1 MDVKEI
7 LKLADELVYTKT
19 GKHLDYLQE
28 AILQGTL
35 HDETY
40 LKIAEMT
47 HSSESYV
54 RDIGSQLWKI
64 LSDGLGKDVSKASF
78 RSIVENGNTY
88 HISSIGENFG
98 GINNVNICSEK
109 TRSPKSPQHPQQTPK
124 QPQINLGD
132 APEIFSFYDRTT
144 ELATLEHWIISDRC
158 RLIELLGMSGIGKTA
173 LSLRLIEQIKT
184 NFDYIIYYSLCFS
197 PTLETTLSN
206 LLQNFC
212 ETPEINHNIEKQL
225 SQLLNYLRNYRCL
238 IILDDVQMLF
248 RSGKFAGE
256 YQPTLENYPLFF
268 RRLAKTSHHSC
279 LMLIS
284 SEKIRDFA
292 KSERSNSPDR
302 SLVLSNL
309 GIAAKEIL
317 REHNLLD
324 EETWETLIN
333 IYQGNPLWLEFTALM
348 IQELFAGKVSEFLQC
363 ESLILCES
371 LQVQLKRQFD
381 RLSPSEKEIII
392 DIAQESTP
400 ITLPQII
407 SRNKLATSDLL
418 NAIQSLGR
426 RLLLDPKSEVKPTYF
441 QLNPLMKKYLQEGY
455 PG

>member
-1 MDVKEI
+1 MELKEV
-7 LKLADELVYTKT
+7 LRFADERVFAKT
-19 GKHLDYLQE
+19 GQHLDDLQE
-28 AILQGTL
+28 AILKEALQGRK
-35 HDETY
+35 Y
-40 LKIAEMT
+40 AKIAQDRDCTEG
-47 HSSESYV
+47 YV
-54 RDIGSQLWKI
+54 RVAASELWKI
-64 LSDGLGKDVSKASF
+64 LSEVLDEEVSK
-78 RSIVENGNTY
+78 GNVRAILERARFSY
-88 HISSIGENFG
+88 SSAIGQNYG
-98 GINNVNICSEK
+98 TVNNVNFCQEK
-109 TRSPKSPQHPQQTPK
+109 SRSPKSPQPPQQTPK

-173 LSLRLIEQIKT
+173 LTLRLIEQIKT
-184 NFDYIIYYSLCFS
+184 NFDYVIYYSLCFS

-333 IYQGNPLWLEFTALM
+333 TYQGNPLWLEFTALM

-371 LQVQLKRQFD
+371 LQVQLKGQYE
-381 RLSPSEKEIII
+381 RLAPSEKEIII
-392 DIAQESTP
+392 DLAQEDAP
-400 ITLPQII
+400 ITLSQII
-407 SRNKLATSDLL
+407 NSNKLATSDLL

-426 RLLLDPKSEVKPTYF
+426 RLLLDSKSEGKQTYF
-441 QLNPLMKKYLQEGY
+441 QLNYLMKKYLQEGY